1 MGQGRNT
8 NTIMEISAAITKHL
22 SFIVRI
28 STSHSNNILV
38 NLVSWLFHALKTL
51 ANHHDIL

>member
-22 SFIVRI
+22 FFIVRI
-28 STSHSNNILV
+28 SMSHSNNILV